1 MPRDFKQIHALS
13 AAIAVLGSIAPM
25 PTPRRMD
32 SETTPRE
39 VCEAFDVY
47 FNGIRQLCCKV
58 ADVDK
63 GYIVRYKRS
72 IGRKPMTTQTEVLRG
87 KVEIRRKGEARTDGA
102 ADRISAGVPHSG
114 PKADDRGEGAGTAC
128 VASSAEDAPAK

>member
-1 MPRDFKQIHALS
+1 MALS
-13 AAIAVLGSIAPM
+13 PGSKALLATAVAALIHDTRTM

-32 SETTPRE
+32 SDTTPRD

-72 IGRKPMTTQTEVLRG
+72 VGRKPVGTETEVLRG
-87 KVEIRRKGEARTDGA
+87 KVEIRRKGEPRQTGQ
-102 ADRISAGVPHSG
+102 ADPHSSARPLG
-114 PKADDRGEGAGTAC
+114 SSETSDCGAGAG
-128 VASSAEDAPAK
+128 APCDPATDQGSTP